1 MEQRHLLA
9 LHWSFL
15 VKSRNEVLNLIGD
28 VEGRVP
34 SLPSVKILYHII

>member
-34 SLPSVKILYHII
+34 SLSLGQKYFIK